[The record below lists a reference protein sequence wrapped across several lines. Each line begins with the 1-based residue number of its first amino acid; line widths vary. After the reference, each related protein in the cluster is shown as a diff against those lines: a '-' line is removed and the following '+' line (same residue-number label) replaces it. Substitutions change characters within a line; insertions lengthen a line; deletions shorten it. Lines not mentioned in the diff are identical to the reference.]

1 MASSP
6 AGSVTQRAR
15 GSKPDK
21 AETTLRVGLRV
32 TRARSTSLS
41 RPSENTGEHFWA
53 AAESGVNDGGAPM
66 VEPKEPRSQEQI
78 FADLCALV
86 QEEGALHEMSA
97 IFYRDWILTVNLQE
111 AISDKV
117 RRLINTFTTAFVFV
131 QL

>member
-1 MASSP
+1 
-6 AGSVTQRAR
+6 
-15 GSKPDK
+15 
-21 AETTLRVGLRV
+21 
-32 TRARSTSLS
+32 
-41 RPSENTGEHFWA
+41 
-53 AAESGVNDGGAPM
+53 M

-86 QEEGALHEMSA
+86 QEEGALHENSA
-97 IFYRDWILTVNLQE
+97 IFYRDWILTVDLQE

>member
-32 TRARSTSLS
+32 TRPGRRRCRAHRKTLASISGPRQNRVSTM
-41 RPSENTGEHFWA
+41 E
-53 AAESGVNDGGAPM
+53 
-66 VEPKEPRSQEQI
+66 EPQWSSPRSHGLKNKSY
-78 FADLCALV
+78 ADLCALV
-86 QEEGALHEMSA
+86 QEEGALHENSA
-97 IFYRDWILTVNLQE
+97 IFYRDWILTVDLQE